1 MKRFIPILATL
12 ALSTVSLVATASLTE
27 ADRLGDV
34 AQPSA
39 AQRTLVIDEK
49 TKWITVERG
58 EVVRFVSKGQ
68 EFAWAFK
75 GLASSFSL
83 GKVAPNG
90 VLDRDLTVYV
100 WPNAQDL
107 ADK

>member
-1 MKRFIPILATL
+1 MKRLISA
-12 ALSTVSLVATASLTE
+12 VASLTLSAAGLATAKMND
-27 ADRLGDV
+27 ADVLGHF

-39 AQRTLVIDEK
+39 AHRAVVITEK

-58 EVVRFVSKGQ
+58 EVVRFESKGQ
-68 EFAWAFK
+68 EFAWTFD
-75 GLASSFSL
+75 GVASTFALS
-83 GKVAPNG
+83 KVAPTG
-90 VLDRDLTVYV
+90 ALDRDLIVYV